1 MSATPSF
8 HILGHAIKRGLLRG
22 FTTDQ
27 MIEACEK
34 PDESQATYP
43 NAKSGATRTRHTRRF
58 GSRKLRVVLESGTP
72 PLIVTAYWMNT

>member
-8 HILGHAIKRGLLRG
+8 HILGHAIKQGLRRG

-27 MIEACEK
+27 MIETCRK
-34 PDESQATYP
+34 PDESKATYP
-43 NAKSGATRTRHTRRF
+43 NAKTGVTRSRHYSRF
-58 GSRKLRVVLESGTP
+58 GSKKLCVVLESTTP